1 MLLVPSPVACPPRP
15 ASSLYYGPGIRIFY
29 FEKIRAF
36 KADKT
41 LSVLG
46 DLSPVQRN
54 ALDELMKLPPN
65 PGRSPGADRFQYK
78 VQLLDS
84 GAKRE
89 FEVPE
94 DAMPDELASI
104 AKIEP

>member
-1 MLLVPSPVACPPRP
+1 MKL
-15 ASSLYYGPGIRIFY
+15 RI
-29 FEKIRAF
+29 ERRGGLAGKLAVGER
-36 KADKT
+36 D
-41 LSVLG
+41 LG

-54 ALDELMKLPPN
+54 ALDELMKAPPN
-65 PGRSPGADRFQYK
+65 PGGSPGADRFQYK

-84 GAKRE
+84 GAKQE

-104 AKIEP
+104 AKVKL